1 MSKKD
6 RIIPL
11 EEVLFK
17 FKEQNKEFIKNIEN
31 QEKLERVETLEV
43 VLNDIKGME
52 HTTNVKKKNFINEL
66 KGGLGEK
73 VKQNP
78 TRIKKIEKTFS
89 QKTKLFIKNIFTR
102 F

>member
-1 MSKKD
+1 MNQKD

-11 EEVLFK
+11 EEVLLK
-17 FKEQNKEFIKNIEN
+17 FQEQNKEFIKNINKE
-31 QEKLERVETLEV
+31 EKFERVENLDV
-43 VLNDIKGME
+43 VINDIKGME
-52 HTTNVKKKNFINEL
+52 HTTNIKKQNFINEL

-73 VKQNP
+73 VKENP
-78 TRIKKIEKTFS
+78 TKIKKIEKTFS

>member
-17 FKEQNKEFIKNIEN
+17 FNIQNNAFIPNLEKEERF
-31 QEKLERVETLEV
+31 ERVEPLDV
-43 VLNDIKGME
+43 VLNDIKGMKL
-52 HTTNVKKKNFINEL
+52 TTNVKKKNFIDEL

-73 VKQNP
+73 VKKNP

-89 QKTKLFIKNIFTR
+89 QKTKLFIKSSFTR
-102 F
+102 C

>member
-1 MSKKD
+1 MTQKD

-17 FKEQNKEFIKNIEN
+17 FNIQNKEFIKNIED
-31 QEKLERVETLEV
+31 EERFERVEPLDV
-43 VLNDIKGME
+43 VLNDIKGMK
-52 HTTNVKKKNFINEL
+52 HTTNVKKKNFIDEL

-73 VKQNP
+73 VKKNP

>member
-1 MSKKD
+1 MTQKD

-17 FKEQNKEFIKNIEN
+17 FNIQNKEFIKNIED
-31 QEKLERVETLEV
+31 EERFERVEPLDV
-43 VLNDIKGME
+43 VLNDIKGMK

-73 VKQNP
+73 VKKNP

>member
-11 EEVLFK
+11 EEVLLK
-17 FKEQNKEFIKNIEN
+17 FNEQNKEFIKNIEN
-31 QEKLERVETLEV
+31 EERFERVEPLDV

-52 HTTNVKKKNFINEL
+52 YTTNVKKKNFINEV
-66 KGGLGEK
+66 KSGLGEK
-73 VKQNP
+73 VKENP
-78 TRIKKIEKTFS
+78 TKIKKIEKTFG
-89 QKTKLFIKNIFTR
+89 QKIKLFIKNIFTR

>member
-1 MSKKD
+1 MTQKD

-17 FKEQNKEFIKNIEN
+17 FNIQNKEFIKNIED
-31 QEKLERVETLEV
+31 EERFERVEPLDV
-43 VLNDIKGME
+43 VLNDIKGMK
-52 HTTNVKKKNFINEL
+52 HTTNVKKKNFIDEL

-73 VKQNP
+73 VKKNP

-89 QKTKLFIKNIFTR
+89 QKTKLFIKSIFTR

>member
-1 MSKKD
+1 MSEKN

-17 FKEQNKEFIKNIEN
+17 FNAQNKEFIKNIDK
-31 QEKLERVETLEV
+31 QERLERVETLEV

-52 HTTNVKKKNFINEL
+52 HTINVKKKNFINEL